1 MDWFL
6 DLRAHSHGGP
16 VGTLKI
22 TDGHKVFPDATALLA
37 DIAGRDVFL
46 MAHGY
51 NVNRPHGTAALSEF
65 KSKLQAGIGTGP
77 VFIGILWPGDCILPI
92 FIDYVWEGSEAE
104 ESGQLV
110 GEFVRDRL
118 AAVSGTITF
127 ASHSLGARVVL
138 NAVQTLANAANAPR
152 VRNLILFAG
161 AIEDDTLLNEFNA
174 AANQVDR
181 ISIVY
186 SLEDHVLALAY
197 PAGNLIGGL
206 IERDDPNLK
215 AALGRLGPTAA
226 WPGKILA
233 NPRLPDDWDYGHTDY
248 MSTDPI
254 PGDYPLP
261 VTVPDPSSPPPATGA
276 PLPSTDDWKPC
287 WSAAFA
293 ATRWHLP

>member
-22 TDGHKVFPDATALLA
+22 TDGAKVFPDASALLA

-51 NVNRPHGTAALSEF
+51 NVNRPHGTAALNSF
-65 KSKLQAGIGTGP
+65 KAKLQVGIGTGP

-104 ESGQLV
+104 TSGQLV
-110 GEFVRDRL
+110 GEFVRDTL
-118 AAVSGTITF
+118 AATAATITF

-138 NAVQTLANAANAPR
+138 NAVQTLANASNAPR

-181 ISIVY
+181 ISVVY
-186 SLEDHVLALAY
+186 SLQDHVLALAY

-233 NPRLPDDWDYGHTDY
+233 NPRLPDAWDYGHTDY
-248 MSTDPI
+248 TSTTFI
-254 PGDYPLP
+254 PGDFPLP
-261 VTVPDPSSPPPATGA
+261 VTIPDPSTPLPPDGCPPAAG
-276 PLPSTDDWKPC
+276 DKWKPC
-287 WSAAFA
+287 WSPALA
-293 ATRWHLP
+293 ATRWLLP